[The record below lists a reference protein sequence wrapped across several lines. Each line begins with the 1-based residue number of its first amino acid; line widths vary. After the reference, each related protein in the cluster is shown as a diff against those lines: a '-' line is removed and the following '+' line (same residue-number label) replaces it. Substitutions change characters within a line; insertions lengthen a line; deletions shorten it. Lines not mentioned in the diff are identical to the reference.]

1 MELRALDDD
10 NWVDLDA
17 QHKILTTLRNAED
30 ALYDGLPCCNVAA
43 MTCRAGRRTSDEP
56 ILTRQ
61 NIDTRAA
68 AQESFEWQD
77 WAERSRRRTP
87 RLHSLLFF
95 LLLPLV
101 SGHGSAEAEGEDR
114 SSFREEVEEVILE
127 DAAGKPY
134 EGRRTLR
141 SDGEASP
148 SREESSF
155 LLDGRHAMY
164 QQVLQALTALAMQRL
179 QEGRSTSGRDPSKD
193 GKEEEEGEGG
203 RGRSYA
209 GSRCAHVAD
218 PAEWSKL
225 SHKWWQEDDRTRAG
239 RQQRGRKDV
248 RVRLQ
253 GLIEESLSLHAGM
266 EQRKGQPRQGTLSSL
281 GRDAVRREASE
292 AASSSLFV
300 AGSAMLGRNG
310 GGGGMRDFPRESLA
324 AAVVP
329 SNDPRRRPAP
339 VGARPVST
347 DVHLFRPLYIPESRR
362 RTSSSIAMRAEKDFL
377 NSNLLRG

>member
-30 ALYDGLPCCNVAA
+30 ALYDG
-43 MTCRAGRRTSDEP
+43 RRTSDEP

-77 WAERSRRRTP
+77 WAERFPHLRVVGC
-87 RLHSLLFF
+87 SLL
-95 LLLPLV
+95 
-101 SGHGSAEAEGEDR
+101 SAEAEGEDR

-193 GKEEEEGEGG
+193 GKEEEEGEG
-203 RGRSYA
+203 RIQ
-209 GSRCAHVAD
+209 AD
-218 PAEWSKL
+218 M
-225 SHKWWQEDDRTRAG
+225 R
-239 RQQRGRKDV
+239 
-248 RVRLQ
+248 
-253 GLIEESLSLHAGM
+253 M
-266 EQRKGQPRQGTLSSL
+266 EMLLETNGT
-281 GRDAVRREASE
+281 
-292 AASSSLFV
+292 
-300 AGSAMLGRNG
+300 
-310 GGGGMRDFPRESLA
+310 
-324 AAVVP
+324 
-329 SNDPRRRPAP
+329 
-339 VGARPVST
+339 
-347 DVHLFRPLYIPESRR
+347 
-362 RTSSSIAMRAEKDFL
+362 K
-377 NSNLLRG
+377 